1 MEMCKWIFRKLDLKQ
16 LTALGATLVL
26 TAFHFAALAQ
36 DGIAGINEAN
46 QKVRSYFDAG
56 TQLMYAVGALV
67 GLIGAVKV
75 EQKIFNA
82 QPLAFQLLA
91 ENKHGYIIEELCMS
105 ELTIDLRLSKFNY
118 ILSVLEEEFEE
129 DFLRIN
135 ESGLLTYEIIN
146 LIIESETVFE
156 TLGFTEVN
164 EQNRM
169 LRYAIAS
176 TIRQY
181 LESK

>member
-1 MEMCKWIFRKLDLKQ
+1 MQEKLKEKLWTYIVHNNPD
-16 LTALGATLVL
+16 LVL
-26 TAFHFAALAQ
+26 NLQQ
-36 DGIAGINEAN
+36 DFS
-46 QKVRSYFDAG
+46 VTSY
-56 TQLMYAVGALV
+56 L
-67 GLIGAVKV
+67 